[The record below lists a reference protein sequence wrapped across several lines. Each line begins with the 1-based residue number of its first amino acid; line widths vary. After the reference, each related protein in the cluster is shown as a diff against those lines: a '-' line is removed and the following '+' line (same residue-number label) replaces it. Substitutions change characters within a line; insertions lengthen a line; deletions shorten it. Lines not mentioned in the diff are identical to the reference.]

1 MGKNINKINPI
12 LLIVGAALIMFF
24 SYLLLIFHPMA
35 QCKTALKKKSPNT
48 TSENLVLVCQEMLK
62 NR

>member
-24 SYLLLIFHPMA
+24 SYFLFFSPMA
-35 QCKTALKKKSPNT
+35 QCKSALKKKSPNT

-62 NR
+62 KR